1 MIIKQTA
8 VNQDTEEHTRCTQ
21 DNKDYDILKQAKIG
35 SDSYMNRG
43 SQTLNLTQKVKSQNY
58 KGFIQETKEV
68 TASRADIDDASKE
81 EKITNAKKQEN
92 AYLKS
97 INDIM
102 ADKLKN
108 PNSLFDAEALASHI
122 SIVTS

>member
-1 MIIKQTA
+1 M
-8 VNQDTEEHTRCTQ
+8 
-21 DNKDYDILKQAKIG
+21 
-35 SDSYMNRG
+35 
-43 SQTLNLTQKVKSQNY
+43 NLTQKAKGQNY
-58 KGFIQETKEV
+58 QGFTKESKDV

-97 INDIM
+97 IEDIM

>member
-1 MIIKQTA
+1 M
-8 VNQDTEEHTRCTQ
+8 
-21 DNKDYDILKQAKIG
+21 KQAKIG

-58 KGFIQETKEV
+58 KGFIQENKEV